1 MNFNP
6 MQIMNMMKNKSP
18 QETIISIIGNQN
30 PIINNLMK
38 YKEAGQRVTKE
49 FVCVIISLDEF
60 RSKITIEN
68 KKAFDKAIIDGLG
81 LGNIRFIIIDT
92 MIRLK
97 KMEYES
103 FYMETVNK
111 NSGIYLG
118 DGITDQFVIKLNNT
132 NKEMTENIGNDFGYV
147 ILQGK
152 PTLIKLINYEEGDY
166 E

>member
-1 MNFNP
+1 
-6 MQIMNMMKNKSP
+6 
-18 QETIISIIGNQN
+18 
-30 PIINNLMK
+30 MK